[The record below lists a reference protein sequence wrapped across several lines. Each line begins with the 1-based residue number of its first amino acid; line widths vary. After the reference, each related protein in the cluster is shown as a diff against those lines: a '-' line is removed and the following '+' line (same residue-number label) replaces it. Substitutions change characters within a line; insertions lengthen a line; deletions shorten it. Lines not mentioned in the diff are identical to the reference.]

1 MCGDRCQQF
10 PICRAANRIS
20 SGIQG
25 GIMQRRELL
34 LSGAAAGIAIASG
47 RALAQSLTSGDKL
60 IPWTDI
66 PPPVPEPLQNGV
78 KGVTRWEDLSSWITP
93 NDKWFS
99 IAHYERPQID
109 PKTWQL
115 EIGGLVA
122 KPTALSLDQLK
133 VTSAQGYREYD
144 RMPLQQLVEC
154 PQLIGIA
161 GYQDSA
167 DPAVAEFGFAKLRQ
181 LRHQLGVVT
190 RTIDIQSIEGGIVG
204 ARYPWTDDAGTCGR
218 GTAIM

>member
-60 IPWTDI
+60 IPWADI
-66 PPPVPEPLQNGV
+66 PPPVPEPLQNVV

-109 PKTWQL
+109 PKTWRL

-122 KPTALSLDQLK
+122 KQTVLTLDQLK
-133 VTSAQGYREYD
+133 ALPRKDIVSTIECSGSNGLPFAQS
-144 RMPLQQLVEC
+144 M
-154 PQLIGIA
+154 IGNAKWSGASLAETLKAA
-161 GYQDSA
+161 GIND
-167 DPAVAEFGFAKLRQ
+167 
-181 LRHQLGVVT
+181 
-190 RTIDIQSIEGGIVG
+190 GGIEVVFYG
-204 ARYPWTDDAGTCGR
+204 IDKGEETVRAGTPLEYKY
-218 GTAIM
+218 TANFARSMPIAD